1 MSEQTSGFLAKRLQ
15 QNWMNRY
22 PDKPIQQPQ
31 VTDPDDSLTNLNW
44 LQNINL
50 SNFGTEAP
58 LSPPP
63 PHLAGSPLA
72 TSYHITQHSQ
82 LPSCTGVS
90 PSFFGPY
97 MNTNSSQIPQKVS
110 TFGHGLRSRDDGMI
124 SSKSAIRS
132 RILSSSSHARSNAL
146 HQGAHRYSG
155 SSTIRSSNS
164 FGSVHPM
171 ARSLLHSAHILR
183 SSGLQMSY
191 TPDFHQSNGTQV
203 DYPVGVF
210 KSAGL
215 HPSTES
221 ISSYSM
227 QTNGSNTSVI
237 YPCPDQNFYSPE
249 LLLLRT
255 NPAASRVSPATLRTY
270 APTIYSS
277 PCSASP
283 PLSSSSSPSSAI
295 PSSPSFSTC
304 SAILTRPETGFG
316 FSLSLTELV
325 DVSESGLFVTLD
337 SLDQEQRE
345 AYRTN
350 PSLCPPYSFHNLIYM
365 SIQCMKRHKVTLNDI
380 STWIRDNFAYFRDLH
395 SKWEDLLRENLT
407 TSRCFQRVPRRKE
420 EPGGKGD
427 LWRLNPEFQTQL
439 ENNKVS
445 PKFLTAWQAAV
456 DCFHLDHL
464 HIRQRDVGLSSTTEI
479 ASENNTP
486 TSSIVHENS
495 PKTFRRYGSLD
506 QLDDDEST
514 KSHICFGKRKR
525 VGSYQRRTLHSD
537 GSSLN
542 DTASSCASS
551 SSPPLSDLY
560 TPPPHLVPETDRCST
575 INTVHSSSGIDS
587 TIRDESVPL
596 PESNTPGM
604 TEFYTREQT
613 GPPQVL
619 TYHGDTK
626 LDSFPKELD
635 DQSMDL
641 GTDNDFYE
649 MDTFLRTVMLDA
661 SSSRLT
667 DDDTRAQTISADN
680 HCMIDFNQGCNLS
693 NQIIPL
699 DTLPSG
705 VSDHLDLTVRG
716 IGLRPLND
724 WWSCN
729 LSESITELFTDSLEL
744 PDHPDNLSSTPAS
757 GIPAATTERVSDQLA
772 STVPEMESIRLAS
785 DTVPLTTMTQNTSA
799 PGSPLSVGIEQHWID
814 EQLNLDELDSILGLT

>member
-1 MSEQTSGFLAKRLQ
+1 IDLVLWSRTYTNREIKPSSLKHSQKSTQIISKVISTSSFINTHIYRAHIWVCSFHPYGQFTLCLRMPVDSFADSMSEQTSGFLAKRLQ

-44 LQNINL
+44 LQ
-50 SNFGTEAP
+50 
-58 LSPPP
+58 
-63 PHLAGSPLA
+63 
-72 TSYHITQHSQ
+72 
-82 LPSCTGVS
+82 
-90 PSFFGPY
+90 
-97 MNTNSSQIPQKVS
+97 
-110 TFGHGLRSRDDGMI
+110 
-124 SSKSAIRS
+124 
-132 RILSSSSHARSNAL
+132 
-146 HQGAHRYSG
+146 
-155 SSTIRSSNS
+155 
-164 FGSVHPM
+164 
-171 ARSLLHSAHILR
+171 
-183 SSGLQMSY
+183 
-191 TPDFHQSNGTQV
+191 
-203 DYPVGVF
+203 
-210 KSAGL
+210 
-215 HPSTES
+215 
-221 ISSYSM
+221 
-227 QTNGSNTSVI
+227 
-237 YPCPDQNFYSPE
+237 
-249 LLLLRT
+249 
-255 NPAASRVSPATLRTY
+255 
-270 APTIYSS
+270 
-277 PCSASP
+277 
-283 PLSSSSSPSSAI
+283 
-295 PSSPSFSTC
+295 
-304 SAILTRPETGFG
+304 
-316 FSLSLTELV
+316 
-325 DVSESGLFVTLD
+325 
-337 SLDQEQRE
+337 
-345 AYRTN
+345 
-350 PSLCPPYSFHNLIYM
+350 
-365 SIQCMKRHKVTLNDI
+365 
-380 STWIRDNFAYFRDLH
+380 
-395 SKWEDLLRENLT
+395 DLLRENLT

-456 DCFHLDHL
+456 DCFHLDRL
-464 HIRQRDVGLSSTTEI
+464 HIRQRDVGLSATTEI

-757 GIPAATTERVSDQLA
+757 GIPPATTERVSDQLA